1 MASLQPQLFK
11 ELQGYSSHL
20 LALSPMASV
29 MDSICSVSKTFV
41 QAISAFNIFSITV
54 SLGNISCSIIGVT
67 AELKTSAHDLLKD
80 AD

>member
-20 LALSPMASV
+20 LALSP